1 MMIVAVTTQRSI
13 AMVIGAVLFIG
24 AVAVVLSQMRKGR
37 PELGSEIELAPNR
50 KEYLPDA
57 ELEGPKLN
65 AALWASFG
73 LLVVVA
79 VVLPMYW
86 LAEPG
91 RESGAIADYRR
102 TFEERGLLTY
112 TTDAKCE
119 GCHGPKGTGG
129 SATFIINREDGS
141 YDRTVLWNA
150 PALNTVLYRFSKTE
164 LTEIITYGRPGTP
177 MPAWGVPGGG
187 ALNEQQISNVVDYLW
202 SIQLKPTEVH
212 AQVDDYVKT
221 KDAGLYD
228 RMIAVRKQNSDAK
241 RIDPEKPDY
250 SRLGRQDELLLGE
263 LLFNSSDKASGA
275 YSCSRCHVA
284 GASYGMAWATG
295 LSTNRY
301 APNLV
306 GIENDLTELQ
316 HFDLIYKGSEYGKAY
331 GVNKLGSGR
340 MPGFGINPN
349 APLDHPFGLGLEEI
363 PKTGVVTTT
372 IPTPETTAEDKLGMF
387 SPEQIWAIV
396 TYERHLDKVP
406 YVINAQKGANP

>member
-1 MMIVAVTTQRSI
+1 MIVAAVTTQRSI
-13 AMVIGAVLFIG
+13 AMVIGTVLFIG
-24 AVAVVLSQMRKGR
+24 AVFVVITQMRKGR

-50 KEYLPDA
+50 KEYLPDE

-79 VVLPMYW
+79 VVLPLYW

-91 RESGAIADYRR
+91 RMNGAIADYQA
-102 TFEERGLLTY
+102 TFEERGLTIY

-119 GCHGPKGTGG
+119 GCHGPKGVGG
-129 SATFIINREDGS
+129 STKYIINRENGS
-141 YDRTVLWNA
+141 FDRQVTWNA

-164 LTEIITYGRPGTP
+164 VKEILTYGRPGTP
-177 MPAWGVPGGG
+177 MPAWGVAGGG
-187 ALNEQQISNVVDYLW
+187 ALNDQQLNNVIDYLW
-202 SIQLKPTEVH
+202 SIQLDHKTVQ
-212 AQVDDYVKT
+212 AQVDDYVKS
-221 KDAGLYD
+221 KDQGLHD
-228 RMIAVRKQNSDAK
+228 RMLAVRTANADAK
-241 RIDPEKPDY
+241 NIDPEKDGY
-250 SRLGRQDELLLGE
+250 QRLGRQDELLLGE
-263 LLFNSSDKASGA
+263 ILFNASDTASGS

-284 GASYGMAWATG
+284 GASYGQAWVTG

-301 APNLV
+301 APNLI
-306 GIENDLTELQ
+306 GIEKDLTELQ
-316 HFDLIYKGSEYGKAY
+316 HFDLLYKGSEYGKPY

-340 MPGFGINPN
+340 MPGFGLN
-349 APLDHPFGLGLEEI
+349 ANIITDRPYGEGLE
-363 PKTGVVTTT
+363 PASPSGT
-372 IPTPETTAEDKLGMF
+372 IPPRPAVDPNESKLGMM